1 MSLPTV
7 TASADGNPLRDI
19 DIGVGFAGE
28 AGPFPMPNDATL
40 TKRLDQSFAA
50 GSNGGACDV
59 GAKGA
64 NQTWII
70 SLIGAQLSP
79 VLVSPQSALAA
90 LSLSRASN
98 VATLTASG
106 HPLAVGCTLVVGGPN
121 GGFNGFDG
129 VYAITGVTSN
139 TISFANSGPDFA
151 AANLPTVTWGYPSV
165 LGIDALASQS
175 ANPTMPSGFT
185 LKVPL
190 AVVTTDGSGNIATI
204 EPVQ

>member
-1 MSLPTV
+1 MSLPV
-7 TASADGNPLRDI
+7 VSANASNPTRDI
-19 DIGVGFAGE
+19 DVGAGFAGE
-28 AGPFPMPNDATL
+28 AGPFAMQNDATL
-40 TKRLDQSFAA
+40 TKRLDQSFSA
-50 GSNGGACDV
+50 GSNAGACDV

-79 VLVSPQSALAA
+79 VPLSPQSALAA

-98 VATLTASG
+98 VATLTAPG
-106 HPLAVGCTLVVGGPN
+106 HPLAVGGTLAVGGPN

-129 VYAITGVTSN
+129 VFAITGVTAN

-151 AANLPTVTWGYPSV
+151 AANLPTVTWGYPVV

-185 LKVPL
+185 LKVPIAL
-190 AVVTTDGSGNIATI
+190 LTTDSAGNIASV
-204 EPVQ
+204 EPIQ